1 MKETGSVAASIL
13 LGLVL
18 SASLC
23 AAGPFDKEFKIKN
36 VVGSCTV
43 TLPDGSS
50 GAAEEGK
57 AYPYGSRIA
66 TGRKSSA
73 VMELSGGNEVRILA
87 NSTLIAD
94 QKADDASDKT
104 VRLREGRIQVKL
116 EENFHKTNKF
126 KVETPTA
133 VCGAIGCEF
142 TATAAPTTCSFEVQE
157 GKIVASGVGPYGGN
171 WEAMMDSGDK
181 IAVTTAGKTLT
192 TIQNRGGEF
201 FLRIKGVGTPVA
213 LTVGSKVN
221 VTATQGVNAA
231 GHPVIRLVVVVTN
244 PDGTTQPPVETYIDL
259 PPGTEPPPPPPPG
272 EQPPP
277 TLLGVQT
284 TGTTPSPVGLGG
296 GGQ

>member
-1 MKETGSVAASIL
+1 MKETGSVAANIL

-116 EENFHKTNKF
+116 EETFHKSNKF
-126 KVETPTA
+126 TVETPTA

-142 TATAAPTTCSFEVQE
+142 TATAAPSTASFEIKE
-157 GKIVASGVGPYGGN
+157 GSVLVSGAGPYDN
-171 WEAMMDSGDK
+171 WSTTLDSGDK
-181 IAVTTAGKTLT
+181 VKVAAVGKTVTTISNNGGSFNLK
-192 TIQNRGGEF
+192 IGGEQ
-201 FLRIKGVGTPVA
+201 PVR
-213 LTVGSKVN
+213 LEEGSKVN
-221 VTATQGVNAA
+221 VTAQQGVDSK
-231 GHPVIRLVVVVTN
+231 GKPVVKIIVVVTN
-244 PDGTTQPPVETYIDL
+244 PDGTVQPPMEAIVPL
-259 PPGTEPPPPPPPG
+259 PANTPPPPPPPPG
-272 EQPPP
+272 GQPPP
-277 TLLGVQT
+277 TLLDVQT

-296 GGQ
+296 SGQ